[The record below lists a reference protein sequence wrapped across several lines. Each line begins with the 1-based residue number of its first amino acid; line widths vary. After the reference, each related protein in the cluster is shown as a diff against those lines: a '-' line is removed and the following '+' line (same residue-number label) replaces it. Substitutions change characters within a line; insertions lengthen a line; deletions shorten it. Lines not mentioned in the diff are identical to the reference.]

1 MTCSVLFVVESN
13 MDSYGGTERWIN
25 DFARVN
31 HGSFKNCGIV
41 KLKSEINKNDSL
53 IRNFETDLGM
63 KFFEFCDV
71 NKKMISKKLRK
82 LFGEKIYQYFIY
94 QILIC
99 VYNFKSRKEL
109 KRYEVAYITSYAMI
123 VPIKLLNPKI
133 KIVYGTHNN
142 DFSTL
147 RGKGVFSPGKIHAR
161 LSLILVNLI
170 HFITAQDGDFPT
182 RNTESITV
190 ENGVDIRKFFLEK
203 KMKSSNIMEVLYV
216 GRLEEY
222 KGIKIALD
230 AFKLLPEDR
239 YHFTVCG
246 DGSLKKYVQDNMPKN
261 SKLVSN
267 ADDLSLQAIYR
278 RSDILV
284 FPSLTETFGLV
295 VLEALASGV
304 FCVISEQLKP
314 KFEEFLKFGMIAY
327 CERSGASFANMIIS
341 QENNLPDDEAIMNS
355 FRFISERYSIYSRY
369 PILAERINKM
379 CSV

>member
-123 VPIKLLNPKI
+123 VPIKLLTPKI

-147 RGKGVFSPGKIHAR
+147 RGRGVFSTGKIHAR

-170 HFITAQDGDFPT
+170 HFITAQDGGFPT
-182 RNTESITV
+182 GNTEAITV

-203 KMKSSNIMEVLYV
+203 KMRIRK
-216 GRLEEY
+216 EE
-222 KGIKIALD
+222 
-230 AFKLLPEDR
+230 
-239 YHFTVCG
+239 
-246 DGSLKKYVQDNMPKN
+246 
-261 SKLVSN
+261 
-267 ADDLSLQAIYR
+267 
-278 RSDILV
+278 
-284 FPSLTETFGLV
+284 
-295 VLEALASGV
+295 
-304 FCVISEQLKP
+304 
-314 KFEEFLKFGMIAY
+314 
-327 CERSGASFANMIIS
+327 
-341 QENNLPDDEAIMNS
+341 
-355 FRFISERYSIYSRY
+355 
-369 PILAERINKM
+369 
-379 CSV
+379 